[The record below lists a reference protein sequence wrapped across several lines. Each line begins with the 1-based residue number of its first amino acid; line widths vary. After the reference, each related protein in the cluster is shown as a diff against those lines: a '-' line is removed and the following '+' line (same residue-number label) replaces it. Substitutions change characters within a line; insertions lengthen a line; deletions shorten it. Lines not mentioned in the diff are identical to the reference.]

1 MTTILRQK
9 PYASWFFGT
18 QNPGQTMYAIP
29 RYKYMYYANF
39 QVNAQAMSMYPD
51 LFLLGGLGGVS
62 FKIKAIDRPNV
73 DLQQRELNQY
83 NHKRYAYVKTEYK
96 PVTISMYDTIDNK
109 PLNLWIEYFT
119 YYFGDARYKSSAN
132 MQSNPVDPTFDD
144 STGWGLRP
152 MAEQVNFFTSLDLY
166 AFGGKKEYT
175 KVSYLNPKISAVDW
189 GSNDSS
195 SSDMEDL
202 KMTLTYETLQYD
214 GGTITAQMAAQFG
227 FDIGK
232 ATLEPPVSP
241 ALINTN
247 NIGTGPHRYNNH
259 PDTDNGA
266 ISTDITKPSASV
278 LSNFGMSGSSYAALG
293 AGVPSSPGVN
303 QSGSPLQTQQI
314 LGNQYQYS
322 TDTGANDYAYNQE
335 GVGGDY
341 SNLPIP
347 NNYGLGGYPDGQL
360 PISNQFLPSN
370 SLDIF
375 VTTNGVGVYASL
387 GSFGSFNFGSG
398 QVQSTYG
405 GSYTRSTD
413 PITGETS
420 YRPGTPENLQFATAL
435 PPRYPGQRYPA
446 VRYNN
451 LTPFNSVGGRQY
463 TQIEQLQRARR
474 RVQSGGFAIEAEL
487 GQPEYTNYGI
497 PTGYEQ
503 YPYQPG
509 PYARFGPDLAMSATL
524 SNNYIGI
531 SVQTGNNVG
540 FGGVDYY
547 NASNFAPLDD
557 PYVYGGDPSDN
568 EPPQVVF
575 PYDDI
580 ND

>member
-18 QNPGQTMYAIP
+18 QNPGHTMYAIP
-29 RYKYMYYANF
+29 RYKYMYYASF
-39 QVNAQAMSMYPD
+39 QANAQAMSMYPD

-62 FKIKAIDRPNV
+62 FKIKGIDRPNI

-83 NHKRYAYVKTEYK
+83 NRKRYAYIKTEYK
-96 PVTISMYDTIDNK
+96 PVTITMYDTVDNR
-109 PLNLWIEYFT
+109 PLDMWVEYFT
-119 YYFGDARYKSSAN
+119 YYFGDARYKSSAT
-132 MQSNPVDPTFDD
+132 MQSNPTDPTFDD

-152 MAEQVNFFTSLDLY
+152 MAEQVNFFTSVDLY

-189 GSNDSS
+189 GNNDSS
-195 SSDMEDL
+195 SSDMEEL
-202 KMTLTYETLQYD
+202 KMTLSYETIQYD
-214 GGTITAQMAAQFG
+214 SGTITDQMALQFG

-232 ATLEPPVSP
+232 KTLEPPVSP
-241 ALINTN
+241 ALINN
-247 NIGTGPHRYNNH
+247 VKLGTGPHRYSNH
-259 PDTDNGA
+259 PDSDNTTIA
-266 ISTDITKPSASV
+266 TDITKPSASV

-293 AGVPSSPGVN
+293 ASVPGAPGVN
-303 QSGSPLQTQQI
+303 QSGSPLQTRQI

-322 TDTGANDYAYNQE
+322 TGVGANDYAYSQQ
-335 GVGGDY
+335 GVGGEY
-341 SNLPIP
+341 SDIPIP
-347 NNYGLGGYPDGQL
+347 DNYGLGGYPDGQL

-370 SLDIF
+370 SIDLF
-375 VTTNGVGVYASL
+375 VSTKGVGVYASL
-387 GSFGSFNFGSG
+387 GAFGSFNFGSG

-420 YRPGTPENLQFATAL
+420 YRPGVPDNLQIATAL
-435 PPRYPGQRYPA
+435 PPRYPGQRGPA
-446 VRYNN
+446 LRYNT
-451 LTPFNSVGGRQY
+451 LTPYNSRGGQRL
-463 TQIEQLQRARR
+463 TQIEQLQQARR
-474 RVQSGGFAIEAEL
+474 RVQSGGIAIEVGL

-503 YPYQPG
+503 YGYQPG
-509 PYARFGPDLAMSATL
+509 PESSFGPNLTLSAAL

-531 SVQTGNNVG
+531 SVQTTNNFG
-540 FGGVDYY
+540 FGGVDYN
-547 NASNFAPLDD
+547 NAGNFLPLYD
-557 PYVYGGDPSDN
+557 PYIYGGDPSDN

-575 PYDDI
+575 PYD
-580 ND
+580 NYNE